1 MGAKPASRKPSVVP
15 TDTASA
21 TAGETNMAKKSA
33 TWLASVKLIGSSR
46 DPVYT
51 EEGVVIEDHD
61 WHRTVLPC
69 DDVAAAFGM
78 RKNDALLNALREVMP
93 DVYAVGDCNEVK
105 NIKNA
110 NQIAFNLALDL

>member
-1 MGAKPASRKPSVVP
+1 MIPVEEFARDHSPAPRGMLLELLAKN
-15 TDTASA
+15 
-21 TAGETNMAKKSA
+21 G
-33 TWLASVKLIGSSR
+33 VKLIGSSR
-46 DPVYT
+46 VTAFTD
-51 EEGVVIEDHD
+51 EGVVIEGHD

-69 DDVAAAFGM
+69 DDVVAAFGM